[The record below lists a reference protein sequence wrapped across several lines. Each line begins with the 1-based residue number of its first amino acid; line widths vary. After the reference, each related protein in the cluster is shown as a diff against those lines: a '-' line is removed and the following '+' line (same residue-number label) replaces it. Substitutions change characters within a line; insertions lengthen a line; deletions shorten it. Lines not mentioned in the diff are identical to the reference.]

1 MYHVIIFLNEFLCV
15 LNDNI
20 LLLNHIHVEC
30 EAGTYGVNCEES
42 CGDFC
47 EGNMCDHKDG
57 ACSCTKWGIGA
68 MCDRIIGKIEIIYI
82 LIDSVIL
89 FSYCNLHVTALS
101 RLHLKCFLKYFQMT
115 LCCRSCDVE

>member
-1 MYHVIIFLNEFLCV
+1 MIKEHITIMLSYFLYKFLCV

-20 LLLNHIHVEC
+20 LLLNHVHVEC

-57 ACSCTKWGIGA
+57 ACTCIKWGIGA
-68 MCDRIIGKIEIIYI
+68 MCDRIIGKVEIVYI
-82 LIDSVIL
+82 LIDSVCIQL
-89 FSYCNLHVTALS
+89 LQSACFSS
-101 RLHLKCFLKYFQMT
+101 
-115 LCCRSCDVE
+115 